1 VTALF
6 TASLRPKLHTLA
18 IAFVPELAR
27 ATSVEWS
34 ALEDAIEQ
42 AVARRPA
49 ALRRRLASLIRLIDW
64 LARLRYG
71 RGLVRLEAAARDHL
85 LESLAVSHFTL
96 LRRGIWGLRTLVMLG
111 WYTQAGVAERLGYR
125 ASALGWAAR

>member
-1 VTALF
+1 MTALF
-6 TASLRPKLHTLA
+6 TGTLRPKLHTLA

-27 ATSVEWS
+27 ATSAEWS
-34 ALEDAIEQ
+34 ALEDAVEQ
-42 AVARRPA
+42 AVVRRPA
-49 ALRRRLASLIRLIDW
+49 ALRRQLTSLIQLIDW

-71 RGLVRLEAAARDHL
+71 RGLVRLEPATRDRL
-85 LESLAVSHFTL
+85 LERLAVSRFTL
-96 LRRGIWGLRTLVMLG
+96 LRRGIWGLRTLIMLG